1 MENYYGE
8 KEQKDLV
15 TQEVGVVC
23 SDMTIFI
30 ATYLVS

>member
-1 MENYYGE
+1 MERKN
-8 KEQKDLV
+8 KDLV